1 MKATRRAFVRGVGA
15 VSVGLLAGCGRLPG
29 QPPPAP
35 KVWRLGWLTAAAAP
49 WFFLADLVG
58 GLLDWGYIEGQNL
71 TTEYRYADN
80 QNDRLP
86 MLAAELVR
94 LPLDV
99 IVTHGTPST
108 QAVHRA
114 TSTLPIVFMAISDPV
129 GQGFVASLA
138 QPGANLTG
146 TSDFGVT
153 LSAKR
158 LELLRETIGGTAP
171 VAVLRDLAN
180 PANALEWQATQ
191 DAAQTL
197 GVELQLVEVRDA
209 DALPSAF
216 DTAKAS
222 GCEAVLML
230 TTALAI
236 DKLTRITS
244 LAASNHLP
252 VMYFGREQPA
262 GGGLMAYGP
271 RHSNLIRRTGYYVDR
286 ILKGTR
292 PAALPVEQPTTFDF
306 VINLKTA
313 QGLGLTIPQQVLLQ
327 ATEVIQ

>member
-1 MKATRRAFVRGVGA
+1 GVVGQGA
-15 VSVGLLAGCGRLPG
+15 
-29 QPPPAP
+29 PAP
-35 KVWRLGWLTAAAAP
+35 KVWRLGWLTAASAP

-58 GLLDWGYIEGQNL
+58 GLQDWGYIEGQNL
-71 TTEYRYADN
+71 TIEYRHADN
-80 QNDRLP
+80 QIDRLP

-99 IVTHGTPST
+99 IVTLGTPPT

-114 TSTLPIVFMAISDPV
+114 NSTLPIVFVAVSDPV

-138 QPGANLTG
+138 HPGANLTG

-158 LELLRETIGGTAP
+158 LELLRDTVGGPAP

-180 PANALEWQATQ
+180 PASALEWQATQ

-197 GVELQLVEVRDA
+197 GVELRLVEVRDA
-209 DALPSAF
+209 DDLPGAF
-216 DTAKAS
+216 DTAQAS
-222 GCEAVLML
+222 RCEAVLML

-236 DKLTRITS
+236 DKLKQITS
-244 LAASNHLP
+244 RAASNHLP
-252 VMYFGREQPA
+252 VMYFWRDQPPRRA
-262 GGGLMAYGP
+262 GGALLAWGP
-271 RHSNLIRRTGYYVDR
+271 RHSAPTRRTGYYVDR

-292 PAALPVEQPTTFDF
+292 PADLPVEQPTTFDF
-306 VINLKTA
+306 VINLRTA
-313 QGLGLTIPQQVLLQ
+313 QALGLTIPEHVLLQ